1 MVSWTLSLSPLI
13 RSFQSGRSSLLA
25 TLSGSWRG
33 SELRWAMST
42 RQWCRRTTGLSRRRR
57 HRTLVAVRTEGR
69 STRVVRIGAWASFRL
84 LKRGIGSSPRVLS
97 LKMSH
102 HQNREESLNRR
113 LLGRLRRSMRAEAQS
128 GEKTKTNSQEA
139 KSLQLGKSLPSPCPN
154 AVKALQRTLNHLRT
168 GD

>member
-57 HRTLVAVRTEGR
+57 HRTLVAVRTEDR

-84 LKRGIGSSPRVLS
+84 LRRETGSSVQS

-113 LLGRLRRSMRAEAQS
+113 LPGRLRRSMRVEAQS